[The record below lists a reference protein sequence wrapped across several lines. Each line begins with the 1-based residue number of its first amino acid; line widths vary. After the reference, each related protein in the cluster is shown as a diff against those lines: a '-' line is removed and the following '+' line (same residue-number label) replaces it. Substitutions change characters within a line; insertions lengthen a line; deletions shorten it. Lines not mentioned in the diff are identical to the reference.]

1 MKDILSI
8 FNELD
13 ETNSTKIKEQ
23 TLLKYKDDELLKK
36 VIYLA
41 LSPRVKFYIK
51 KIPQYESIKSFNEDN
66 LFVTLEESIT
76 KLSRLSSRE
85 VTGSNAS
92 LFLKQILEN
101 VTTNDAI
108 VIERIIGKDLKIGLN
123 KSTVNKV
130 WKKHIEST
138 PYMGA
143 IAFNKK
149 KAQNIFKD
157 KNGVVSQ
164 VKMDGRY
171 ANLISAGNITLESRD
186 GEITYLNDVFD
197 DIFTDVED
205 NFVLN
210 GELTIDGIPR
220 YISNGIIASV
230 VSINKKLED
239 GKSIVSE
246 MSDFIKKHGMTV
258 QEATDKIV
266 FTVWDMITIDE
277 YREAKSNRI
286 YQKRLD
292 ELEFFLAGLVTDKIR
307 LIESKRVYSYEEAIL
322 DFKTKLSAGEEG
334 TIIKGLSCIWKDGKP
349 NEQIKLKI
357 EFSVDLKIIGFNQG
371 KPGTRIENTLG
382 SLITESDC
390 KLLQTDP
397 GGITDDMRKYIWDNR
412 DSLLDTYVEVTCSGL
427 SVTED
432 GYSLLHPRFSKL
444 RDDKNT
450 GDTVASIKLIEEGLK
465 TID

>member
-8 FNELD
+8 FEELN
-13 ETNSTKIKEQ
+13 ETNSTKVKEQ
-23 TLLKYKDDELLKK
+23 TLNKYKDNELLKK

-51 KIPQYESIKSFNEDN
+51 KIPQYESLRSFDPE
-66 LFVTLEESIT
+66 TLYTPLESAIT
-76 KLSRLSSRE
+76 NLSRLSSRE
-85 VTGSNAS
+85 VTGQNAID
-92 LFLKQILEN
+92 FLKSVLEN
-101 VTTNDAI
+101 VTPYDAI
-108 VIERIIGKDLKIGLN
+108 VIERIIGKDLKVGLN
-123 KSTVNKV
+123 ESTVNKV

-149 KAQNIFKD
+149 KAQALFKD
-157 KNGVVSQ
+157 KRGVVSQ

-171 ANLISAGNITLESRD
+171 ANTIVTNEVTLESRG
-186 GEITYLNDVFD
+186 GEITYLNGHFD
-197 DIFTDVED
+197 SIFNDIED

-230 VSINKKLED
+230 VSINKKIAD
-239 GKSIVSE
+239 GRDVTKE
-246 MSDFIKKHGMTV
+246 RSDFFDEHDMTAE
-258 QEATDKIV
+258 EATKKIV
-266 FTVWDMITIDE
+266 LTVWDMITIDE
-277 YREAKSNRI
+277 YMETKSVRP
-286 YQKRLD
+286 YEKRLED
-292 ELEFFLAGLVTDKIR
+292 LEFFLAGLATDKIR
-307 LIESKRVYSYEEAIL
+307 LIASKRVYSYEEAMA
-322 DFKTKLSAGEEG
+322 DFKEKLAAGEEG
-334 TIIKGLSCIWKDGKP
+334 TILKGLSCLWKDGKP

-390 KLLQTDP
+390 GLLQTDP

-412 DSLLDTYVEVTCSGL
+412 DSLENTYVEVTCSGL

-444 RDDKNT
+444 RGDKNS
-450 GDTVASIKLIEEGLK
+450 GDTVESIKLIEEGLK
-465 TID
+465 QID

>member
-1 MKDILSI
+1 MKEILSI
-8 FNELD
+8 FNELN
-13 ETNSTKIKEQ
+13 ETNSTKVKEQ
-23 TLLKYKDDELLKK
+23 TLLKYQDNELLKK

-51 KIPQYESIKSFNEDN
+51 KIPQYESLGSSSYTSLESAIKE
-66 LFVTLEESIT
+66 
-76 KLSRLSSRE
+76 LSSLSTRE
-85 VTGSNAS
+85 VTGLNAS
-92 LFLKQILEN
+92 LFLKNILEN
-101 VTTNDAI
+101 LMPNDAI
-108 VIERIIGKDLKIGLN
+108 VIERIIGKDLKLGLSE
-123 KSTVNKV
+123 STVNKV

-157 KNGVVSQ
+157 KRGVVSQ

-171 ANLISAGNITLESRD
+171 ANLIVTSSITLESRG
-186 GEITYLNDVFD
+186 GEITYLNGAFD

-205 NFVLN
+205 NFILN

-239 GKSIVSE
+239 GKLIVKE
-246 MSDFIKKHGMTV
+246 LKEFIDEHGMTV
-258 QEATDKIV
+258 EEATDKIV

-277 YREAKSNRI
+277 YMTTKS
-286 YQKRLD
+286 KRPYETRLED
-292 ELEFFLAGLVTDKIR
+292 LEFLLAGLVTDKIR
-307 LIESKRVYSYEEAIL
+307 LIESKRVYSYEEAMA

-334 TIIKGLSCIWKDGKP
+334 TIIKGLSCEWKDGKP
-349 NEQIKLKI
+349 NDQMKLKI

-397 GGITDDMRKYIWDNR
+397 GGITDEMRKYIWDNR
-412 DSLLDTYVEVTCSGL
+412 DFLEGTYVEVTCSGL

-444 RDDKNT
+444 RGDKNS
-450 GDTVASIKLIEEGLK
+450 GDTVESIKLIEEGLK
-465 TID
+465 QID